1 LNPPPEARQGLREAG
16 VELVLNPH
24 HQVLTEEDLLALLP
38 GFDAVIAGP
47 EPYSDSVIS
56 TASPRLRII
65 ARTGVGYDKVDVAS
79 ASRNG
84 VFVTWTPIPELSSS
98 VADLAIALIL
108 ALVKK
113 VPRLNAEVR
122 MGKWDRQKWSD
133 EVGDLRGKTLGLLG
147 MGRIGGEVAVR
158 ARAFGMNLIYNDVVR
173 MEELEKK
180 LPAEFV
186 SLERLL
192 SDSDVLSVHVPLTAD
207 NRGIIDAVALRKMK
221 RTAILVNTSRGELVD
236 EEALAEALTSG
247 EIAGAGLDVLS
258 QEPPAPGHVFYNL
271 GERIPNLILTGHVA
285 FGRDT
290 VRAMFM
296 AACDDVKRV
305 MSGEDPKYLL
315 NPGLTRRSA

>member
-147 MGRIGGEVAVR
+147 MGRIGGEVAAR

>member
-1 LNPPPEARQGLREAG
+1 MNPPPEARQGLREAG